1 MWGKL
6 INATDI
12 VWFTFLL
19 IGFYWYANKVKELK
33 IRENPYYKYYTR
45 AMVFRVFM
53 GLIFVSVYIFYYGG
67 GDTINYWEAAN
78 AYKNLFTANFDQFQ
92 ELMTMK
98 VTDQN
103 NYKFWSYLHGEGV
116 VHGDIHPSIWK
127 RSENL
132 FIVRMATI
140 PVILTRGSL
149 VGATMIFAF
158 FSFLSIWKIY
168 LIFLHYF
175 PERHKELNISI
186 LLMPSVAFWGS
197 GIMKDTLTMIGMGF
211 FLDALFRRFVTH
223 KIDPISFLI
232 QVAVSGF
239 IIFKAKPYIL
249 IAMIPGLLVWLNFD
263 TVRQIKS
270 VLIRVVVLP
279 TVVFGSLLG
288 ATSFYLKGG
297 DRFGEYSA
305 DTVLEKA
312 SLTQQD
318 LVRDQYGENKFDIGS
333 FEPTVQGIIPKIPIA
348 INAGL
353 YRPYLW
359 ESGSPT
365 MIFSGLE
372 NTYLLIWTLLLLVRT
387 KGLGLFVQIFRFPL
401 FIFCLSFSIFLAF
414 SIGLTAGNFGAM
426 VRYKIPLLPFFAS
439 MLMVLSF
446 MKILPGIGPST
457 PLVEGGMTKRKK

>member
-12 VWFTFLL
+12 VWFTFLF
-19 IGFYWYANKVKELK
+19 IGFYWFSNKIKELN
-33 IRENPYYKYYTR
+33 IREKPYYRYYTR
-45 AMVFRVFM
+45 ALSFRLLMSLV
-53 GLIFVSVYIFYYGG
+53 FVSIYIFYYGG

-78 AYKNLFTANFDQFQ
+78 AYKSLFTANFDKFQ
-92 ELMTMK
+92 DLMTMQ
-98 VTDQN
+98 VTEAN
-103 NYKFWSYLHGEGV
+103 SYKFWSYLHGEGV

-132 FIVRMATI
+132 FIVRMAAI
-140 PVILTRGSL
+140 PVIITRGSL
-149 VGATMIFAF
+149 IGSTMIFAY

-168 LIFLHYF
+168 EIFLHYF
-175 PERHKELNISI
+175 PERHKELNLSI

-223 KIDPISFLI
+223 KIDPIMFLI
-232 QVAVSGF
+232 QVTISGL
-239 IIFKAKPYIL
+239 IIFKSKPYIL

-279 TVVFGSLLG
+279 TLVFGSLLG
-288 ATSFYLKGG
+288 ATAFYLRGG

-312 SLTQQD
+312 SITQQD
-318 LVRDQYGENKFDIGS
+318 LVRDQYGENKFDIGT
-333 FEPTVQGIIPKIPIA
+333 FDPTIQGIIPKIPVA

-365 MIFSGLE
+365 MFFSGLE
-372 NTYLLIWTLLLLVRT
+372 NTFLLFWSLMLLGRT
-387 KGLGLFVQIFRFPL
+387 KVLGLFVQIFRYPL
-401 FIFCLSFSIFLAF
+401 FIFCLSFSLFLAF

-439 MLMVLSF
+439 MLMVLSY
-446 MKILPGIGPST
+446 MKLIEPKSKKGPIL
-457 PLVEGGMTKRKK
+457 EGGKTKG

>member
-1 MWGKL
+1 MWGK
-6 INATDI
+6 IITATDL
-12 VWFTFLL
+12 VWFVFLFL
-19 IGFYWYANKVKELK
+19 VFYWYANKVVNLNIKEK
-33 IRENPYYKYYTR
+33 PHYRYFTR
-45 AMVFRVFM
+45 ALVFRMLMSLVFL
-53 GLIFVSVYIFYYGG
+53 GIYIFYYGG

-78 AYKNLFTANFDQFQ
+78 AYNNLFTANFDQFW
-92 ELMTMK
+92 ELMTMR
-98 VTDQN
+98 VNETN
-103 NYKFWSYLHGEGV
+103 NYKFWEYLHGEGV

-132 FIVRMATI
+132 FIVRAATF
-140 PVILTRGSL
+140 PMILTRGSIA
-149 VGATMIFAF
+149 GTTAIFAF

-168 LIFLHYF
+168 QIFLHYF

-223 KIDPISFLI
+223 KIDPITFFIQAFISGWLI
-232 QVAVSGF
+232 F
-239 IIFKAKPYIL
+239 NAKPYIL
-249 IAMIPGLLVWLNFD
+249 IAMTPGLLVWLNFD
-263 TVRQIKS
+263 SIKQIKS

-288 ATSFYLKGG
+288 ATAFYLKGG
-297 DRFGEYSA
+297 ERFGEYSA

-318 LVRDQYGENKFDIGS
+318 LVRDQYGDNKFDIGS
-333 FEPTVQGIIPKIPIA
+333 FDPTIQGILPKIPIA

-365 MIFSGLE
+365 MFFSGLE
-372 NTYLLIWTLLLLVRT
+372 NTYLLFWSLVLLYRNKV
-387 KGLGLFVQIFRFPL
+387 LGIFTRIFSYPLFV
-401 FIFCLSFSIFLAF
+401 FCLSFSLFLAF

-426 VRYKIPLLPFFAS
+426 VRYKIPMLPFFTS
-439 MLMVLSF
+439 MIVVLSF
-446 MKILPGIGPST
+446 MKLAPKKNKSGPI
-457 PLVEGGMTKRKK
+457 VEGGKTKR